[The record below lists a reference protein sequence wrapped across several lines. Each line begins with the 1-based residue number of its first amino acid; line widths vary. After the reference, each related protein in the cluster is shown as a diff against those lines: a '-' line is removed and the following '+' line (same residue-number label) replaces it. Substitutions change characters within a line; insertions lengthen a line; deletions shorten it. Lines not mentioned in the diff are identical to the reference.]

1 MTTRPE
7 IDDDTVMAAPEALG
21 SANRRDHDR
30 DHSHGEAAMRSQRRL
45 LIAAAITGVFMI
57 VEVIGGLISGSLA
70 LLADAG
76 HMTTDFIALAMAWA
90 GFAISRRPA
99 TARYTFGYQR
109 VQTLT
114 AFLNGLTLIGVAIWI
129 VFEAVKRVRNPS
141 EVLAGPMLYVAI
153 VGLLVNLFV
162 FWILTRGGAGH
173 HGHEGHDHE
182 HSHGDKDG
190 QNLNMRGAVLHVL
203 GDLLGSVAAIV
214 AAVLIMLTGWMP
226 IDPIL
231 SVLVALLI
239 VNSAWRLVRESGHV
253 LLEGAPDGFD
263 RRAIVSHL
271 RSEIPGLLSIDH
283 FHIWTLNGDRPL
295 VTLEAYIERRV
306 SIEEVTVQIKGE
318 LSSEF
323 GIDHATVAVMYPL
336 TAPIIET

>member
-1 MTTRPE
+1 MTIRPE
-7 IDDDTVMAAPEALG
+7 IDDDAVMAAPEALG
-21 SANRRDHDR
+21 SANRKDHDR
-30 DHSHGEAAMRSQRRL
+30 DHSHGEAATRSQRRL

-76 HMTTDFIALAMAWA
+76 HMTTDFIALSMAWA

-99 TARYTFGYQR
+99 TSRYTFGYQR

-153 VGLLVNLFV
+153 VGLLVNLLV
-162 FWILTRGGAGH
+162 FWILTRGGGDH
-173 HGHEGHDHE
+173 HGHEAHDHD

-263 RRAIVSHL
+263 RRAIVAYL
-271 RSEIPGLLSIDH
+271 RSEIPGLISIDH

-306 SIEEVTVQIKGE
+306 SIEEVTVQIKAE
-318 LSSEF
+318 LSAEF
-323 GIDHATVAVMYPL
+323 GIDHAIVAVMYPL
-336 TAPIIET
+336 KAPIIKT